1 MAANEAVDAL
11 QDELV
16 ALTCEEQKP
25 TTFAR
30 LLPRSVFIA
39 LAQRYLTATQ
49 RAALAASDKYA
60 REELVTNGD
69 LAPSVWRAT
78 WISQTAAVRMLS
90 TVPPRAYAPLQW
102 TSELVIIDS
111 DTRGVAASQINRYWK
126 GLSLLVANAPA
137 LTVLRMRKPWRLS
150 PLVFAAVARRPAMR
164 LEVATLTP
172 ERLDD
177 LGVDARQLVREER
190 LTCPKLVCGGP
201 WPLNGTWLD
210 LLKQATL
217 VELDLSDNRALVEL
231 PEAIATLQSLR
242 VLRANRLFNL
252 RRIAVLARGPPAL
265 EVLALNQNQ
274 FIQFPAQLAC
284 ASSLVRLEIYGSSL
298 LGKTIANGARYEL
311 GKILDIVERLP
322 QLRRLSITGELYE
335 NYFSSVEIDQH
346 PCFVPSALEFLGEL
360 GIFSRYREHW
370 IRVLREPILD
380 AVPCRKKDLE
390 LALATAELTLRET
403 DARQLQSRE
412 VTPEAVR
419 SMEVM
424 EDFLAC
430 LRAALA
436 GKPYPVEPP
445 SPTASR
451 VDDTAQVAAMNGDAL
466 AAANAAFAAVAA
478 ERDRLAAAAPP
489 RFAFRAPSP
498 VAALRVTPSRP
509 SFFSASVAEPRVTSD
524 KPFVFGAKPL

>member
-1 MAANEAVDAL
+1 M
-11 QDELV
+11 
-16 ALTCEEQKP
+16 
-25 TTFAR
+25 
-30 LLPRSVFIA
+30 
-39 LAQRYLTATQ
+39 
-49 RAALAASDKYA
+49 
-60 REELVTNGD
+60 
-69 LAPSVWRAT
+69 
-78 WISQTAAVRMLS
+78 
-90 TVPPRAYAPLQW
+90 
-102 TSELVIIDS
+102 
-111 DTRGVAASQINRYWK
+111 
-126 GLSLLVANAPA
+126 
-137 LTVLRMRKPWRLS
+137 
-150 PLVFAAVARRPAMR
+150 
-164 LEVATLTP
+164 
-172 ERLDD
+172 
-177 LGVDARQLVREER
+177 
-190 LTCPKLVCGGP
+190 
-201 WPLNGTWLD
+201 
-210 LLKQATL
+210 
-217 VELDLSDNRALVEL
+217 
-231 PEAIATLQSLR
+231 
-242 VLRANRLFNL
+242 
-252 RRIAVLARGPPAL
+252 
-265 EVLALNQNQ
+265 
-274 FIQFPAQLAC
+274 
-284 ASSLVRLEIYGSSL
+284 
-298 LGKTIANGARYEL
+298 

>member
-1 MAANEAVDAL
+1 M
-11 QDELV
+11 
-16 ALTCEEQKP
+16 
-25 TTFAR
+25 
-30 LLPRSVFIA
+30 
-39 LAQRYLTATQ
+39 
-49 RAALAASDKYA
+49 
-60 REELVTNGD
+60 
-69 LAPSVWRAT
+69 
-78 WISQTAAVRMLS
+78 
-90 TVPPRAYAPLQW
+90 
-102 TSELVIIDS
+102 
-111 DTRGVAASQINRYWK
+111 
-126 GLSLLVANAPA
+126 
-137 LTVLRMRKPWRLS
+137 
-150 PLVFAAVARRPAMR
+150 
-164 LEVATLTP
+164 
-172 ERLDD
+172 
-177 LGVDARQLVREER
+177 
-190 LTCPKLVCGGP
+190 
-201 WPLNGTWLD
+201 
-210 LLKQATL
+210 
-217 VELDLSDNRALVEL
+217 
-231 PEAIATLQSLR
+231 
-242 VLRANRLFNL
+242 
-252 RRIAVLARGPPAL
+252 
-265 EVLALNQNQ
+265 
-274 FIQFPAQLAC
+274 
-284 ASSLVRLEIYGSSL
+284 
-298 LGKTIANGARYEL
+298 

-478 ERDRLAAAAPP
+478 ERDRLAAAAAG
-489 RFAFRAPSP
+489 RLAFRAPSP
-498 VAALRVTPSRP
+498 VAESPKEPFV
-509 SFFSASVAEPRVTSD
+509 FGASVAEPPVVTPETHSD
-524 KPFVFGAKPL
+524 KPFAFGGNASGQAEPFVFGANR